1 MRENHNGEAVPVIDI
16 APAADGGEVARQI
29 AKKIG
34 AACEQIGF
42 FVITGH
48 GVDGRCLED
57 MYEVSKAFF
66 ELPEEIKRL
75 ACADPPDR
83 FRGYTGPRDRGGAA
97 GSPPDLL
104 ETFEACSFETPEGMA
119 VAGYSSE
126 WTSQQLPNL
135 WAPQPPEMKDIWH
148 RYMGEMDRLA
158 NKLMRLAALSL
169 DLPEDWFGDKYDRAC
184 SFQVANYYPPQFEE
198 PIPGQLRQSA
208 HTDFGA
214 FTILYQDSDIGG
226 LQVRTRSG
234 GWTGVPAL
242 KGAFVINLGDLLAK
256 WTNDRWVATE
266 HRVVNP
272 PLGTGTAR
280 ISIPFFHHPNK
291 DAVIEPIPTCVDAE
305 HPARYPAVEAGN
317 WTEFR
322 MANYT
327 LPQAR

>member
-1 MRENHNGEAVPVIDI
+1 VPENHDGESVPVIDI
-16 APAADGGEVARQI
+16 APAATGSKAAVQI
-29 AKKIG
+29 AKEIG
-34 AACEQIGF
+34 SACQQIGF
-42 FVITGH
+42 LVITGH
-48 GVDGRCLED
+48 GVDGGCLEE
-57 MYEVSKAFF
+57 MHEVCKAYF
-66 ELPEEIKRL
+66 ELPEQTKRL

-83 FRGYTGPRDRGGAA
+83 FRGYTGPGDRGGAA

-104 ETFEACSFETPEGMA
+104 ETFEACSFETPQDMA
-119 VAGYSSE
+119 AAGYSAK
-126 WTSQQLPNL
+126 WWSQQLPNL
-135 WAPQPPEMKDIWH
+135 WAPQPPEMKDVWH

-169 DLPEDWFGDKYDRAC
+169 DLPEDWFNDKYDRSC
-184 SFQVANYYPPQFEE
+184 SYQVANYYPPQFEP

-214 FTILYQDSDIGG
+214 FTILYQDSDVGG

-291 DAVIEPIPTCVDAE
+291 DAVIEPIPTCVDAQ
-305 HPARYPAVEAGN
+305 HPARYPAVKAGS

-327 LPQAR
+327 LPQAG